1 MSRRREQEIRRYM
14 REEGVPYSVARQ
26 VLAGNVPAA
35 PHDDGWPPEPKDY
48 VVGAV
53 IGDVRGL
60 VGNGLSADHGS
71 RLLERL
77 LELYFDQ
84 AKIDEAT
91 AEMGDVMV
99 VTVAAAPASFPLIES
114 GVIHEYEF
122 GMALEEVTLGFD
134 ADIEV
139 RLPTWAAKPL
149 LDSGTATVLEQDP
162 DWAVIAVPGVEMECT
177 AHLRVESE
185 DAEITELWI
194 SLRED

>member
-1 MSRRREQEIRRYM
+1 M

-149 LDSGTATVLEQDP
+149 LDPGTATVLEQDP